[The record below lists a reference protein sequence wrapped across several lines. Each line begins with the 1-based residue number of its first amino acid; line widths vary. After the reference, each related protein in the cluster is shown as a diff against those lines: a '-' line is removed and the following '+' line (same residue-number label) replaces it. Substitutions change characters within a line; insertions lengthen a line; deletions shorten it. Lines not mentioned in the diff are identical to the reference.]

1 MTDHASQPKVS
12 IDAHFSGV
20 IGDLTLNANLSLPK
34 TGITALFGP
43 SGSGKTTLLRCFA
56 GLTKISNGA
65 LKIDGDI
72 WQSDRVFRPPHKRA
86 LGYVFQEPSLF
97 DHLTVRENL
106 NFGHKRSRRA
116 TEDVSFDETVSLMG
130 LTKLMDRSPE
140 KLSGGEK
147 QRVAIARA
155 LLASPRLLLMDE
167 PLSAL
172 DQAAKEE
179 IIPYLEKLRRSL
191 SIPIIF
197 VSHDMREIERLADH
211 MILINQGTVTAS
223 GPLIELLSDPSLPLA
238 HMDQT
243 AAILTGEIIRFR
255 QDDQLTEIKAGG
267 QLFLIPGEIAAVG
280 EKRRLR
286 IAASDVSLSAKRPSE
301 TTILNILPANI
312 TAVTPLDDSRVT
324 LFLQI
329 GHKKHHILIA
339 RISSLSMRKFDFKPG
354 QSVYAQ
360 IKGVSMME
368 RAQS

>member
-20 IGDLTLNANLSLPK
+20 IGDLTLNANLSIPE

-43 SGSGKTTLLRCFA
+43 SGSGKTTLLRCLA

-172 DQAAKEE
+172 DQ
-179 IIPYLEKLRRSL
+179 
-191 SIPIIF
+191 
-197 VSHDMREIERLADH
+197 D
-211 MILINQGTVTAS
+211 
-223 GPLIELLSDPSLPLA
+223 
-238 HMDQT
+238 
-243 AAILTGEIIRFR
+243 
-255 QDDQLTEIKAGG
+255 
-267 QLFLIPGEIAAVG
+267 
-280 EKRRLR
+280 
-286 IAASDVSLSAKRPSE
+286 
-301 TTILNILPANI
+301 
-312 TAVTPLDDSRVT
+312 
-324 LFLQI
+324 
-329 GHKKHHILIA
+329 
-339 RISSLSMRKFDFKPG
+339 RK
-354 QSVYAQ
+354 SV
-360 IKGVSMME
+360 V
-368 RAQS
+368 